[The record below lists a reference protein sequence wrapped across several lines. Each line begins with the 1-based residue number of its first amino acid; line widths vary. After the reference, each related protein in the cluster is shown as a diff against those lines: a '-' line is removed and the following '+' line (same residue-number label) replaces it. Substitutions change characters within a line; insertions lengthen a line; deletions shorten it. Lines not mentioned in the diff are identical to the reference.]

1 MDGGKSNKIQLNMA
15 PPILQDKF
23 ILIRNLAIICMIG
36 NLLYFLFPF
45 PAIVWRLSFVLLSL
59 YCVYEDYIRYGFS
72 GIEKAILIFTGLN
85 LIYFFVSYL
94 WSNPSTTT
102 LGNTLYAL
110 LAFVMFAF
118 LGKEGIL
125 TQKFIL
131 VSAILHT
138 VAAIP
143 SPYNAQKSALAKL
156 ASGGDEA
163 TVNAS
168 TIFLMLLPLLFCLRN
183 RVVSLVLFCVCL
195 FFLISGAKRG
205 NILAAVIPAVLY
217 AWMLYKENKRN
228 VFKISVLIIAI
239 AAIAL
244 WIKDLV
250 LSDEY
255 LLRRLEQ
262 TLEGNTSGR
271 DVIYSTMWD
280 MWYGVGSIVNL
291 LFGYGYNG
299 TFLYSPMHK
308 FAHNDW
314 LEILV
319 DFGLLGALFYAA
331 IFISFA
337 RLYFRLDRGYP
348 RLVCI
353 AIVSIWFMK
362 TLYSMGFTDEMLALM
377 SIPFGCLFSEYFT
390 DNRITE

>member
-1 MDGGKSNKIQLNMA
+1 MA
-15 PPILQDKF
+15 PPIVQDKF
-23 ILIRNLAIICMIG
+23 ILIRNLAIFCMIG

-59 YCVYEDYIRYGFS
+59 YCVYKDYVQYSFS
-72 GIEKAILIFTGLN
+72 GIEKAILMFTGLN

-118 LGKEGIL
+118 LGKKGIL
-125 TQKFIL
+125 THKFIL
-131 VSAILHT
+131 VSAILLT

-143 SPYNAQKSALAKL
+143 SFYNAQQLALTKI
-156 ASGGDEA
+156 ASESDET

-183 RVVSLVLFCVCL
+183 RFVSLVLFCVYL

-217 AWMLYKENKRN
+217 AWMLYKENKKN
-228 VFKISVLIIAI
+228 VFKISVFIIAI
-239 AAIAL
+239 VAVAL
-244 WIKDLV
+244 WVKDLI
-250 LSDEY
+250 LSNNY
-255 LLRRLEQ
+255 LLSRYEQ

-271 DVIYSTMWD
+271 DVIYSIMWN
-280 MWYGVGSIVNL
+280 MWSGTDSIVNL
-291 LFGYGYNG
+291 LFGFGYNG
-299 TFLYSPMHK
+299 TFLYSPIHK

>member
-1 MDGGKSNKIQLNMA
+1 MA
-15 PPILQDKF
+15 PPIVQDKF

-110 LAFVMFAF
+110 LAYVMFAF

-125 TQKFIL
+125 THKFIL
-131 VSAILHT
+131 VSAILLT

-143 SPYNAQKSALAKL
+143 SFYNAQQLALAKL
-156 ASGGDEA
+156 ASGGDET

-168 TIFLMLLPLLFCLRN
+168 TIFLMLLPLLLCLKKRM
-183 RVVSLVLFCVCL
+183 VSLVLYCICL
-195 FFLISGAKRG
+195 FFLITGAKRG
-205 NILAAVIPAVLY
+205 NTLAAIIPSILFL
-217 AWMLYKENKRN
+217 WMLFKENKKN
-228 VFKISVLIIAI
+228 VFKISLLVIAV
-239 AAIAL
+239 AAIAV
-244 WIKDLV
+244 WAKDMV
-250 LSDEY
+250 LSDDY
-255 LLRRLEQ
+255 LLSRYEQ

-271 DVIYSTMWD
+271 GVIYSTMWN
-280 MWYGVGSIVNL
+280 MWSGSDNIVNL

-308 FAHNDW
+308 FAHSDW

-337 RLYFRLDRGYP
+337 RLYFRLDRGYA
-348 RLVCI
+348 RLACI
-353 AIVSIWFMK
+353 AIVSIWLMK
-362 TLYSMGFTDEMLALM
+362 TIYSMGFTDQTLALM
-377 SIPFGCLFSEYFT
+377 AIPFGCLFSEYFT
-390 DNRITE
+390 DRSISA

>member
-1 MDGGKSNKIQLNMA
+1 MA
-15 PPILQDKF
+15 PPIVQDKF
-23 ILIRNLAIICMIG
+23 ILIRNLAIFCMIG

-131 VSAILHT
+131 VSALSLT

-143 SPYNAQKSALAKL
+143 SFFNAQQLALAKL
-156 ASGGDEA
+156 ASGGDET

-168 TIFLMLLPLLFCLRN
+168 TIFLMLLPLLLCLKKRM
-183 RVVSLVLFCVCL
+183 VSLVLYCICL
-195 FFLISGAKRG
+195 FFLITGAKRG
-205 NILAAVIPAVLY
+205 NTLAAIIPSILFL
-217 AWMLYKENKRN
+217 WMLFKENKKN
-228 VFKISVLIIAI
+228 VFKISLLVIAV
-239 AAIAL
+239 AAIAV
-244 WIKDLV
+244 WAKDMV
-250 LSDEY
+250 LSDDY
-255 LLRRLEQ
+255 LLSRYVQ

-271 DVIYSTMWD
+271 GVIYSTMWN
-280 MWYGVGSIVNL
+280 MWSGSDNIVNL

-308 FAHNDW
+308 FAHSDW

-337 RLYFRLDRGYP
+337 RLYFRLDRGYA
-348 RLVCI
+348 RLACI
-353 AIVSIWFMK
+353 AIVSIWLMK
-362 TLYSMGFTDEMLALM
+362 TIYSMGFTDQTLALM
-377 SIPFGCLFSEYFT
+377 AIPFGCLYGNNSLKL
-390 DNRITE
+390 I